1 MDSKGKQL
9 DATASYAN
17 RVVTLS
23 GLNLKAGDSYTLVV
37 QTSLRDVLGQ
47 NVSAEYDL
55 AFVGPS
61 EKKHPTNRDVTPPSP
76 SPSASPSP
84 GG

>member
-1 MDSKGKQL
+1 
-9 DATASYAN
+9 
-17 RVVTLS
+17 
-23 GLNLKAGDSYTLVV
+23 V